1 MTAKYLTG
9 IDVSQYQGTINW
21 QKVRDAKI
29 DFVYMRSNV
38 GTKQD
43 THMKRYCR
51 KAGLPFGLY
60 VYIKP
65 EEDVVAQMQMM
76 LDNHKK
82 TGATLIPQI
91 DIEHH
96 GGKKP
101 KELKKI
107 VRTCIKMTIDELGKP
122 PSIYTYPS
130 FWNHH
135 ITIRR
140 GVKQCPLWVARY
152 VYYSADEFKQH
163 PVPKDVS
170 QWSEYAFQPQKNPAT
185 VKGWGTWDVWQFAAN
200 HNQAGKKFGMTSA
213 HLDLN
218 IMKQESMARFT
229 L

>member
-1 MTAKYLTG
+1 
-9 IDVSQYQGTINW
+9 
-21 QKVRDAKI
+21 
-29 DFVYMRSNV
+29 
-38 GTKQD
+38 
-43 THMKRYCR
+43 
-51 KAGLPFGLY
+51 
-60 VYIKP
+60 
-65 EEDVVAQMQMM
+65 M
-76 LDNHKK
+76 LDNHKA

-140 GVKQCPLWVARY
+140 GVKKCPLWVARY
-152 VYYSADEFKQH
+152 VYYSADEFKQN
-163 PVPKDVS
+163 PVPKNVLLWD
-170 QWSEYAFQPQKNPAT
+170 EYAFKSNKKPAS
-185 VKGWGTWDVWQFAAN
+185 VKGWETWDVWQFAAN